1 MNLIRWPALS
11 LMLALLLVGFFA
23 ISQMDNNGV
32 RQRFETIATRE
43 LDTVVRLG
51 ALDVS
56 VFRSTLRGENLQV
69 TDPGQRGR
77 NMFVAR
83 EFQCWADLAR
93 FFERRVLL
101 NDVYASGVYVRV
113 QQQRNGHF
121 VFLNETAL
129 RLANYEPVGLRIK
142 NIMTW
147 TSDNMNPLRTFAAQK
162 EAVDAARHD
171 APASV
176 ARDALGGTT
185 QVVARGFVLRLPHDY
200 PDLLVRHLT
209 LEDVTIEIVPYGA
222 LTSIV
227 LHGISGVCD
236 NLSSRPGVLPE
247 PITFRAQGFAG
258 RDWAA
263 PFAAT
268 GMVDLFAGQK
278 NIQVDFALSNLALRT
293 LLPIADVYSP
303 LFRLIAIETGTL
315 TARGQ
320 VVLRNNKVTPTEVF
334 MSVQQLTANV
344 NALKDVVPWLQAL
357 TFRDS
362 TLAMRVPL
370 DDRSPY
376 LHFDEAIKKQQVS
389 TEIHNFELRVSP
401 GNANDTNNDFLNGIF
416 KKALKDIKK

>member
-1 MNLIRWPALS
+1 MKLIRWPALT

-23 ISQMDNNGV
+23 ISQVDNTNV

-51 ALDVS
+51 MLDVS
-56 VFRSTLRGENLQV
+56 VFRSTLHGENLQV

-77 NMFVAR
+77 NIFVAR
-83 EFQCWADLAR
+83 DFQCWADLAR

-101 NDVYASGVYVRV
+101 KDVYASGVYVRV

-121 VFLNETAL
+121 VFLNEAAL
-129 RLANYEPVGLRIK
+129 RLAHYEPVGLRIK

-162 EAVDAARHD
+162 EADDAARHD
-171 APASV
+171 APAEV
-176 ARDALGGTT
+176 ARDTLRGTT
-185 QVVARGFVLRLPHDY
+185 QVVARGFVLNLPRDY

-209 LEDVTIEIVPYGA
+209 LEDVTIEIMPYGA

-247 PITFRAQGFAG
+247 PITFRAQGFASL
-258 RDWAA
+258 DHPA

-268 GMVDLFAGQK
+268 GLIDLFAGQK
-278 NIQVDFALSNLALRT
+278 TIQVDFALSNMALRT

-303 LFRLIAIETGTL
+303 LFRLIAIESGAL
-315 TARGQ
+315 TARGR
-320 VVLRNNKVTPTEVF
+320 VELRNNVVTPTEMF

-344 NALKDVVPWLQAL
+344 DALKDVLPGLQAL
-357 TFRDS
+357 NFHDS
-362 TLAMRVPL
+362 SLTMLVPI
-370 DDRSPY
+370 DGRRPY

-389 TEIHNFELRVSP
+389 TEIHNFELRINP
-401 GNANDTNNDFLNGIF
+401 HEANKNFLDGILN
-416 KKALKDIKK
+416 KALQKPQ